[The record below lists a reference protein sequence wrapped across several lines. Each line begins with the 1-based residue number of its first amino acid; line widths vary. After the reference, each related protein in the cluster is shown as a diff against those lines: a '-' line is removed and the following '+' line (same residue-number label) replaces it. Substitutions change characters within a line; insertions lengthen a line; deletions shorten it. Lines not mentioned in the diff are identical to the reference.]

1 MVIAVEG
8 RVVGMGG
15 GVVWGEV
22 GICTG
27 EQLNGR
33 GVPLGAR
40 ETAFRVVSVVVR
52 VLSCG
57 LDLRL
62 GSVRGVTC
70 WIAGF
75 PNSYQRSFQEWADTV
90 QSLSCRMKLHEGF
103 GAS

>member
-1 MVIAVEG
+1 MVIAVEWL
-8 RVVGMGG
+8 VVGTGG

-27 EQLNGR
+27 GQLGGR

-57 LDLRL
+57 SRFTFWARARSYLLD
-62 GSVRGVTC
+62 C
-70 WIAGF
+70 WIPQF
-75 PNSYQRSFQEWADTV
+75 VSEELPVVD
-90 QSLSCRMKLHEGF
+90 
-103 GAS
+103 